1 MAGWCSTPTQLLI
14 CSPFSREN
22 GHLLLICS
30 SISTSQMVIYHG
42 RIPKKVT
49 QQKANLHLVLP
60 WASWVVGKN
69 RSNVSG
75 DDTSD
80 GWRPGTFRKKTQ
92 GSDDM
97 KHQKSGAV
105 VFMNDV
111 LVGGFNPFE
120 K

>member
-1 MAGWCSTPTQLLI
+1 
-14 CSPFSREN
+14 
-22 GHLLLICS
+22 
-30 SISTSQMVIYHG
+30 MVIYHG

-49 QQKANLHLVLP
+49 QQKAKLHLVLGMGILGGG
-60 WASWVVGKN
+60 VY

-120 K
+120 KY